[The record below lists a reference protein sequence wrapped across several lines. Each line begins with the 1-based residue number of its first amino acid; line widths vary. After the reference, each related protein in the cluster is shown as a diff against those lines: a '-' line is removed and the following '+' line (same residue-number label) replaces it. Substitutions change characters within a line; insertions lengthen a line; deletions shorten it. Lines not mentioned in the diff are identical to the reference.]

1 MLRFEILQTV
11 SSLYS
16 SVVLDHFQNPR
27 NAGDLP
33 GATAQVEVTNPVCGD
48 VLRLAARVENG
59 RIVEA
64 RFKTRGCVAAI
75 ACSSWLTE
83 WMRDKSESEL
93 RTLMAG
99 QIVESLGGLAPAS
112 FHAAELAC
120 DALRALLAQKHD
132 PHPPAAG

>member
-1 MLRFEILQTV
+1 M

-16 SVVLDHFQNPR
+16 AAVLEHFQNPR

-48 VLRLAARVENG
+48 VLRLAARVGNG
-59 RIVEA
+59 RILQA

-83 WMRDKSESEL
+83 WMLGKSEAEL
-93 RTLMAG
+93 RALRPDQVTDN
-99 QIVESLGGLAPAS
+99 LGGLAPAS
-112 FHAAELAC
+112 LHAAELAC
-120 DALRALLAQKHD
+120 DALRALLAQGV
-132 PHPPAAG
+132 PPASSR

>member
-1 MLRFEILQTV
+1 M

-16 SVVLDHFQNPR
+16 AAVLEHFQNPR

-48 VLRLAARVENG
+48 VLRLAARVGNG
-59 RIVEA
+59 RILEA

-83 WMRDKSESEL
+83 WMLGKSEAEL
-93 RTLMAG
+93 RALRPDQVTDN
-99 QIVESLGGLAPAS
+99 LGGLAPAS
-112 FHAAELAC
+112 LHAADLAC
-120 DALRALLAQKHD
+120 DALRALLAQGV
-132 PHPPAAG
+132 PPASSR

>member
-1 MLRFEILQTV
+1 M

-16 SVVLDHFQNPR
+16 PAVLEHFQNPR

-33 GATAQVEVTNPVCGD
+33 GATEQVEVTNPVCGD
-48 VLRLAARVENG
+48 VLRLAARVVDG
-59 RIVEA
+59 RVAEA

-83 WMRDKSESEL
+83 WMREKTAVEL
-93 RTLMAG
+93 R
-99 QIVESLGGLAPAS
+99 SLTPEQVAKALEGLAPAS

-120 DALRALLAQKHD
+120 DALRAILEKL
-132 PHPPAAG
+132 